1 MSGNGTSSES
11 VAERQDHNDQ
21 GEETTDVMAE
31 FTRLCLQIIERYQTG
46 QIKYPDA
53 LVQLALEMSK
63 VEIAPDA
70 VDGVVRHFYEELE
83 RVKASL
89 IRNSQSDNT
98 VTTGSPDAPG
108 PSRAT
113 GAIVPNQSG
122 DSRSHEFAIEDRHGH
137 RQAVDK

>member
-31 FTRLCLQIIERYQTG
+31 FTRLCSQIIERYQTG

-70 VDGVVRHFYEELE
+70 VDGVVGL
-83 RVKASL
+83 L
-89 IRNSQSDNT
+89 RNDSADIQGARGAVESQEGVFS
-98 VTTGSPDAPG
+98 S
-108 PSRAT
+108 
-113 GAIVPNQSG
+113 
-122 DSRSHEFAIEDRHGH
+122 
-137 RQAVDK
+137 